1 MQLTITL
8 IFLAF
13 AAVAAATAVSDS
25 SESVLG
31 GLMTKQ
37 CYDIYFLQHDFVN
50 IACFQKL
57 ISKALG
63 IAIIAGA
70 FGLKIP
76 QIMVILKNKSV
87 SGLAP
92 SAFYLD
98 VLAFLVTCCYSFL
111 KGYPLT
117 SWGESLVI
125 LIQNLFLVLLL
136 WIYSTP
142 KTEVSLMIVYAVIF
156 GAFAS
161 AFLNIREEFQPYMVW
176 GALACSVAGRIP
188 QALANFSQGHTGV
201 LAFAGFFLSFAGSL
215 ARVFTTIQETGDQN
229 LIISFS
235 ISACTNLVIILQI
248 LYYRKATKLVLAR
261 AEAEKVK
268 KQK

>member
-156 GAFAS
+156 GLSLLRSSISVKNSSRTWSGARSPAVSPAAFRRPWLTS
-161 AFLNIREEFQPYMVW
+161 LRDTP
-176 GALACSVAGRIP
+176 ACWLSPV
-188 QALANFSQGHTGV
+188 
-201 LAFAGFFLSFAGSL
+201 FFLSFAGSL